1 MQQMKYK
8 YWCLFLFSF
17 LLFAC
22 QDDDKQRKLEQA
34 KEAQRMEVVFNNINR
49 AWEFHLLPLEP
60 TTQSKINGWMQWR
73 NLLTEIK
80 QKPKSTIGAFQRK
93 ATILSKKLDELALSI
108 PPEFANPAVKSRITA
123 MNTKIKQLDLFIHL
137 YPIPEKKVIPLISE
151 IDIILLQLQL
161 QFEEI
166 VHRSQIPIE
175 EGEED
180 IIRMKDTTRAIHAAP
195 NELP

>member
-1 MQQMKYK
+1 MKLRPL
-8 YWCLFLFSF
+8 CLLLFAFFLFS
-17 LLFAC
+17 C
-22 QDDDKQRKLEQA
+22 QDENKERKLEQE
-34 KEAQRMEVVFNNINR
+34 KEAKKMELVFNNINR
-49 AWEFHLLPLEP
+49 AWEFNILPLEP
-60 TTQSKINGWMQWR
+60 TTQAKINGWMQWR

-93 ATILSKKLDELALSI
+93 AKILSKKMDELGLSI
-108 PPEFANPAVKSRITA
+108 PPEFATPAVKSRINA

-137 YPIPEKKVIPLISE
+137 RQIPEKKVIPLISD

-175 EGEED
+175 EGEQD
-180 IIRMKDTTRAIHAAP
+180 IIRMKDTTRAIHATP